1 MGGIDKFYPAY
12 FFVVM
17 SMLIKY
23 LAGVSAVFLLASRA
37 LVTAAEQGF
46 LEGHLKI
53 IFGMAVG
60 PSDEMPRPEIKPQSY
75 AEYPLIVLSQEDKNE
90 IARVTADQS
99 GNYRVALAPG
109 NYVLDVQDRVAKHIR
124 AAPRPFAV
132 VSDQTVHVDMNVV
145 IGMHRL
151 QPVGADR

>member
-1 MGGIDKFYPAY
+1 MF
-12 FFVVM
+12 
-17 SMLIKY
+17 IKY
-23 LAGVSAVFLLASRA
+23 LASVSTVFLLASSA

-46 LEGHLKI
+46 VEGHMKI

-75 AEYPLIVLSQEDKNE
+75 AEYPLIVLSQEDKKE

-109 NYVLDVQDRVAKHIR
+109 NYVLDVQDRVRKRVRAK
-124 AAPRPFAV
+124 PQPFTV
-132 VSDQTVHVDMNVV
+132 TSDQTVRVDMNVV
-145 IGMHRL
+145 IGFRPHGTM
-151 QPVGADR
+151 